1 MNATLSTRQLRLVVL
16 LVLVVVSAGGYLVV
30 SKHKSTSPS
39 TVSSTPAVTTPAVST
54 PAKTTPAPS
63 KTHTRTAAPAKLNT
77 HGLPVSVARALQ
89 KHSVVVVAL
98 YLPSS
103 DVDRVTGAEAKAGA
117 QSMGAGFVA
126 LDVLHQ
132 RSGTAMLHTLGV
144 VNTPVTLVI
153 KRPAR
158 ILSEFKGLV
167 DRDVVAQAV
176 ADAR

>member
-16 LVLVVVSAGGYLVV
+16 LVLVVVTAGGYFAVTR
-30 SKHKSTSPS
+30 HKSTSPS
-39 TVSSTPAVTTPAVST
+39 TASSTPSRTTPAVTTPT
-54 PAKTTPAPS
+54 KTTPVTS
-63 KTHTRTAAPAKLNT
+63 KPHTHTLNT
-77 HGLPVSVARALQ
+77 HGLPVSVARALR

-117 QSMGAGFVA
+117 ESMGAGFVPVN
-126 LDVLHQ
+126 VLHQ
-132 RSGTAMLHTLGV
+132 RSGTALLRKLGV

-153 KRPAR
+153 KRPANV
-158 ILSEFKGLV
+158 LSEFKGLV

-176 ADAR
+176 VDAR

>member
-16 LVLVVVSAGGYLVV
+16 LGLVVVLAGGFFVV
-30 SKHKSTSPS
+30 TRHNSTSPS
-39 TVSSTPAVTTPAVST
+39 TASSTPARTTPAVTTPA
-54 PAKTTPAPS
+54 KTTPATTPHA
-63 KTHTRTAAPAKLNT
+63 HTLNT

-103 DVDRVTGAEAKAGA
+103 DVDLTTALEARAGA
-117 QSMGAGFVA
+117 AEMHAGFVPVN
-126 LDVLHQ
+126 VLHQ
-132 RSGTAMLHTLGV
+132 RSGTALLRKLGV
-144 VNTPVTLVI
+144 VNTPVVLVV
-153 KRPAR
+153 KRPAK

-176 ADAR
+176 VDAR